1 MTMENNE
8 QTPIPAE
15 KPESQTPAEE
25 KVINVQPEVQIPAQE
40 KVIEVQPEGQ
50 APVAEKVSPEK
61 TEGQAPVAEQV
72 SAEKPESEASVKQEV
87 CNEKA
92 GTVNES
98 PGSKEIDKD
107 ARMWA
112 MICHLAGLAGIILP
126 ASGNIVAPL
135 IIWQIKK
142 DNNPFIDEQG
152 KEAVNFQIS
161 MSIYFIAS
169 VILTFICV
177 GVPLIIAT
185 IIVFFVF
192 LLIAAVKANNGYHY
206 RYPLTMR
213 FIK

>member
-8 QTPIPAE
+8 QTPEPVE
-15 KPESQTPAEE
+15 KPEGQTPAQEEVSEEKSKSQTPVTE
-25 KVINVQPEVQIPAQE
+25 K
-40 KVIEVQPEGQ
+40 
-50 APVAEKVSPEK
+50 
-61 TEGQAPVAEQV
+61 V
-72 SAEKPESEASVKQEV
+72 SAEKSESEASVKQEV
-87 CNEKA
+87 CSEKA

-98 PGSKEIDKD
+98 PGSKEINKD

-142 DNNPFIDEQG
+142 DSNPFIDEQG

-161 MSIYFIAS
+161 MSIYLIAS
-169 VILTFICV
+169 IILSFICI

-192 LLIAAVKANNGYHY
+192 MLIAAVKANNGYHY

>member
-8 QTPIPAE
+8 QIPQPVEKSQEPVPAAQPVGAE
-15 KPESQTPAEE
+15 KPQEPVPAA
-25 KVINVQPEVQIPAQE
+25 QPV
-40 KVIEVQPEGQ
+40 G
-50 APVAEKVSPEK
+50 AEKPQEPVPAAQPVGAEK
-61 TEGQAPVAEQV
+61 PQEPVPAAQPV
-72 SAEKPESEASVKQEV
+72 SAEKPEGQASVKQEV

-98 PGSKEIDKD
+98 PGSKEANKD

-126 ASGNIVAPL
+126 AAGNIVAPL

-142 DNNPFIDEQG
+142 EDNQFVDEQG

-161 MSIYFIAS
+161 MSIYLIAS
-169 VILTFICV
+169 IILSCICI
-177 GVPLIIAT
+177 GIPMIIAT

-192 LLIAAVKANNGYHY
+192 TLIAAVKANNGYHY
-206 RYPLTMR
+206 RYPLTIR

>member
-1 MTMENNE
+1 MENNE
-8 QTPIPAE
+8 QTPQPVE
-15 KPESQTPAEE
+15 
-25 KVINVQPEVQIPAQE
+25 QPEGQTPAQE
-40 KVIEVQPEGQ
+40 KVSEEKPEAQTPIEEKVIEVKPEGQ
-50 APVAEKVSPEK
+50 APAAEKISAEKPEA
-61 TEGQAPVAEQV
+61 QIPAAEQV
-72 SAEKPESEASVKQEV
+72 SAKKPESEASVKQEV

-98 PGSKEIDKD
+98 PGSKEANKD

-112 MICHLAGLAGIILP
+112 MICHLSGLAGIILP

-142 DNNPFIDEQG
+142 DSNPFIDEQG

-161 MSIYFIAS
+161 MSIYLIAS
-169 VILTFICV
+169 IILCFICV
-177 GVPLIIAT
+177 GAFLVVAT

-192 LLIAAVKANNGYHY
+192 TLIAAVKANNGFHY
-206 RYPLTMR
+206 RYPLTLR

>member
-1 MTMENNE
+1 
-8 QTPIPAE
+8 
-15 KPESQTPAEE
+15 
-25 KVINVQPEVQIPAQE
+25 
-40 KVIEVQPEGQ
+40 
-50 APVAEKVSPEK
+50 
-61 TEGQAPVAEQV
+61 
-72 SAEKPESEASVKQEV
+72 
-87 CNEKA
+87 
-92 GTVNES
+92 
-98 PGSKEIDKD
+98 
-107 ARMWA
+107 MWA
-112 MICHLAGLAGIILP
+112 MICHLSGLAGIILP

-161 MSIYFIAS
+161 MSIYLIAS
-169 VILTFICV
+169 IILSFICI

>member
-8 QTPIPAE
+8 QTPQPAE
-15 KPESQTPAEE
+15 KPQEP
-25 KVINVQPEVQIPAQE
+25 IPA
-40 KVIEVQPEGQ
+40 
-50 APVAEKVSPEK
+50 AEP
-61 TEGQAPVAEQV
+61 V
-72 SAEKPESEASVKQEV
+72 SAEKPQEPIPVAEPVSAEKAESEASVKQEV

-92 GTVNES
+92 GTANQS
-98 PGSKEIDKD
+98 PGSKEANKD

-112 MICHLAGLAGIILP
+112 MICHLSGLAGIILP

-142 DNNPFIDEQG
+142 DSNPFIDEQG

-161 MSIYFIAS
+161 MSIYLIAS
-169 VILTFICV
+169 IILCFLCV
-177 GVPLIIAT
+177 GAFLVVAT

-192 LLIAAVKANNGYHY
+192 TLIAAVKANNGYHY